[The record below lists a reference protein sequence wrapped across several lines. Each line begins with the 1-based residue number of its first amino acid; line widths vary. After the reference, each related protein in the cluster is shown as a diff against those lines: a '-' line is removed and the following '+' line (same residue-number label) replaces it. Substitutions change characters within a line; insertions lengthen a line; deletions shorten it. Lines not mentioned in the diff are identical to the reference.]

1 MLWRRNSM
9 GADILA
15 FKGEKSPKDPPIRA
29 RIDHLNLES
38 VRDTVLSALL
48 L

>member
-1 MLWRRNSM
+1 M

-15 FKGEKSPKDPPIRA
+15 FKGEKSPKDPPICA